1 MNKIVS
7 LSNNEPSRPSSSQV
21 FPATPAQSQGI
32 EEAHQAANQLEDTAR
47 MKYYEAFNKIT
58 IRYDAYRTE
67 FDTAPTSALLKKLP
81 KSGEL
86 DVFNTRYF
94 EFRPQ
99 TEPTTAD
106 RVHRLAIM
114 SMGHKPEGHW
124 DGGQWVNHVTV
135 PFKVTLSQPIPRLE
149 AITGIVRS
157 RRLFGGF
164 DYRID
169 LSKVSCT
176 VSENG
181 LTVGDQTIPLV
192 MINKVRL
199 GWKAMGGDQWTRD
212 NSQASSQEL
221 MTSVIAMMDQSRRA
235 EEVLQKS
242 QLSKDLNK
250 IQADL
255 VKTLTQI
262 GLHFIDPRM
271 SSCFQEALDGAHRA
285 SSFEQFQGYINASRD
300 QFANEMTAALT
311 PQSAP
316 ASDTHLRHQSLS
328 LFNACLEKVLQSN
341 DLPAKFPNVTMIY
354 AFAVKVG
361 QPVWEPFVRDDQ
373 STQRPEDDPK
383 GHSWQPMGP
392 GPVPAD
398 QKEFYRLL
406 GLR

>member
-1 MNKIVS
+1 MNKFVS
-7 LSNNEPSRPSSSQV
+7 LSNIEPSRSSSSQV

-32 EEAHQAANQLEDTAR
+32 EEAHQAANRLMNPAQ
-47 MKYYEAFNKIT
+47 MKYYKALEEIKC
-58 IRYDAYRTE
+58 RYDKYREE
-67 FDTAPTSALLKKLP
+67 FDTAPTRALLEKLKELA
-81 KSGEL
+81 KSRCLRDTIHPFFE
-86 DVFNTRYF
+86 TRYF
-94 EFRPQ
+94 EFRPYQPGQ
-99 TEPTTAD
+99 TEAQM
-106 RVHRLAIM
+106 VHQLAIM
-114 SMGHKPEGHW
+114 SMGHTHG
-124 DGGQWVNHVTV
+124 VTV

-169 LSKVSCT
+169 LSQVSCT

-192 MINKVRL
+192 MINKARL

-221 MTSVIAMMDQSRRA
+221 MTSVIARMDQYRRD
-235 EEVLQKS
+235 EEVHPKS
-242 QLSKDLNK
+242 QLKKELDE

-255 VKTLTQI
+255 VQKLTEI
-262 GLHFIDPRM
+262 GSAFIDPRM

-285 SSFEQFQGYINASRD
+285 SSFKQFQGYINASSD

-316 ASDTHLRHQSLS
+316 ASDTHLRHQILS
-328 LFNACLEKVLQSN
+328 LFNECLKKVLQSN
-341 DLPAKFPNVTMIY
+341 ELPVQFPNVTMID

-373 STQRPEDDPK
+373 STQMPEDDPK
-383 GHSWQPMGP
+383 GHFWQPMGP

-406 GLR
+406 GLRW